1 MKRTPLK
8 RSGYKLKRTPIRQI
22 SKKQAARNKE
32 LAKIPYPADG
42 RCQNPLCR
50 RLPDFRGLAKHHK
63 VMRSH
68 GGSDKPDN
76 LIWVCAKCHSLFH
89 GIAEHG
95 IEDK

>member
-8 RSGYKLKRTPIRQI
+8 RSSYKLKRTRIHPI

-42 RCQNPLCR
+42 RCQNPECR
-50 RLPDFRGLAKHHK
+50 KLPDFRGLAKHHVK
-63 VMRSH
+63 WRSL
-68 GGSDKPDN
+68 GGSDDKN
-76 LIWVCAKCHSLFH
+76 NILWLCGKCHD
-89 GIAEHG
+89 AEHG